1 MKLSNIE
8 INNFR
13 QYYNSVSI
21 DLTTNSDQN
30 IILIGGRNGYGK
42 TNLLLS
48 IVWCFYGEKISQIDD
63 NFKKEIQKEKNYSSF
78 MQQSINWT
86 ARKENKD
93 SFSVSILV
101 SEIELPELNRLN
113 SNSESVMITRTFNV
127 VSMNEQLSIFDPIS
141 NVEIFDDE
149 ADKINFIND
158 YIIPID
164 AAKFVFFDAEKISEI
179 ANLSIKE
186 EGSFIND
193 ALGKILGLD
202 TYDTLIEDIEFYIN
216 NLKKE
221 SATKNLQEQIIDREN
236 AVKLSENKISGE
248 NGLEEKN
255 AEFQKKIDDLKKE
268 IRKYDTLISQ
278 HSKQGNSI
286 FDRDKTISEIE
297 KLKIKEL
304 ELSEKFNELS
314 EIIPLAILTG
324 KLEAVNEHLE
334 IQEKNEL
341 SQNSSREN
349 SEKIENFIELLFNR
363 PPEPENSSMSFKDKH
378 FYYEKAQNLGSEL
391 FNNIGDYQE
400 LEFEHDLNNAEK
412 NLISDAINLV
422 NSQSKDLFDTTTK
435 EFNEVQI
442 KLSELNKILS
452 KVDADQEDDFI
463 LETIAEK
470 ETAEH
475 KITSHN
481 IAIGENKEQVRKLQ
495 KDILRLKQ
503 ELTGFV
509 KKVDV
514 NAQNKLKIKESQKY
528 IDVLNSFLDEQKSK
542 HKDSLEKTILSE
554 LKVLMHKLGSEE
566 NNSKFIEDVK
576 VTILTSGQGMKIT
589 LLDQDDN
596 EIRKESLSSGEKQI
610 YISCLIKA
618 ILNESIQSL
627 PIFID
632 TPLGRLDEEHR
643 DNITK
648 KYYPTL
654 SEQVVLFSTNS
665 EITPKRYKDIFDN
678 ISKSYLLFN
687 DGANTNLKNGY
698 FNTTSND

>member
-1 MKLSNIE
+1 MKFSNIE

-13 QYYNSVSI
+13 QYYNAVNI

-30 IILIGGRNGYGK
+30 IIVIGGKNGYGK
-42 TNLLLS
+42 TNFLLS
-48 IVWCFYGEKISQIDD
+48 IVWCLYGEKISQIDD

-86 ARKENKD
+86 AKKENEET
-93 SFSVSILV
+93 FSVSILI
-101 SEIELPELNRLN
+101 SEIELPELKKLN
-113 SNSESVMITRTFNV
+113 SNSESVIITRTFNV
-127 VSMNEQLSIFDPIS
+127 TSMNEKLSITDPIS
-141 NVEIFDDE
+141 NIEIFDDE

-216 NLKKE
+216 SLKKE
-221 SATKNLQEQIIDREN
+221 GAPKNLQEQIVDKEKAIELSNIDIEKLEEEN
-236 AVKLSENKISGE
+236 AEKLKE
-248 NGLEEKN
+248 
-255 AEFQKKIDDLKKE
+255 IDDLKKT
-268 IRKYDTLISQ
+268 IRQYNNLISQ
-278 HSKQGNSI
+278 HSKQGNST
-286 FDRDKTISEIE
+286 FDRESILSEIE
-297 KLKIKEL
+297 KLKVKEL
-304 ELSEKFNELS
+304 DLSERFNELS

-324 KLEAVNEHLE
+324 KLEEVSEHLE

-341 SQNSSREN
+341 SQNSSKEN
-349 SEKIENFIELLFNR
+349 SEKIESFIELLFNK
-363 PPEPENSSMSFKDKH
+363 PPEPDNSSMSLKDKL
-378 FYYEKAQNLGSEL
+378 FYYDKAQKLGSEL
-391 FNNIGDYQE
+391 FSNNDHYLE

-412 NLISDAINLV
+412 NLILDAINLV
-422 NSQSKDLFDTTTK
+422 NSQSKDLFETTIE
-435 EFNEVQI
+435 EFNETRI
-442 KLSELNKILS
+442 KLSELNKTLS
-452 KVDADQEDDFI
+452 KVDADLEDELV
-463 LETIAEK
+463 LEYSSK
-470 ETAEH
+470 KDTADYN
-475 KITSHN
+475 ITEN
-481 IAIGENKEQVRKLQ
+481 NRKIGENNQQINKL
-495 KDILRLKQ
+495 KSDIIRLNQ
-503 ELTGFV
+503 QLSVLV

-528 IDVLNSFLDEQKSK
+528 IDVLNFFLEEQKNK
-542 HKDSLEKTILSE
+542 HKESLEKTILSE
-554 LKVLMHKLGSEE
+554 LKILMHKLGSED
-566 NNSKFIEDVK
+566 NQSKFIEDVK
-576 VTILTSGQGMKIT
+576 VTILASGQGMKIT

-648 KYYPTL
+648 KYYPAL

-665 EITPKRYKDIFDN
+665 EITPKRYKDILKN

-687 DGANTNLKNGY
+687 DGANTNLKTGY
-698 FNTTSND
+698 FQGYEN

>member
-13 QYYNSVSI
+13 QYYNTVNI
-21 DLTTNSDQN
+21 DLTTNSDEN

-48 IVWCFYGEKISQIDD
+48 IVWCLYGEKISQIDD

-86 ARKENKD
+86 AKKENKD
-93 SFSVSILV
+93 TFSVSIVV
-101 SEIELPELNRLN
+101 SEIELPELTKLN
-113 SNSESVMITRTFNV
+113 SNSESVIITRTFNV
-127 VSMNEQLSIFDPIS
+127 TSMNEKLSIS
-141 NVEIFDDE
+141 NPNSNIEIFDDE

-202 TYDTLIEDIEFYIN
+202 AYDTLIEDIEFYIN

-221 SATKNLQEQIIDREN
+221 GATKNLQEQIVDKEKAIELSNIDIEKLEEEN
-236 AVKLSENKISGE
+236 AEKLKE
-248 NGLEEKN
+248 
-255 AEFQKKIDDLKKE
+255 IDNLKKT
-268 IRKYDTLISQ
+268 IRQYNNLISQ
-278 HSKQGNSI
+278 HSKQGNSTL
-286 FDRDKTISEIE
+286 DRESVLSEIE
-297 KLKIKEL
+297 KIKTKKI

-324 KLEAVNEHLE
+324 KLEEVNEHLE

-341 SQNSSREN
+341 SQNSSKEN
-349 SEKIENFIELLFNR
+349 SEKIENFIELLFNK
-363 PPEPENSSMSFKDKH
+363 PPEPDNSTMSFKDKL

-391 FNNIGDYQE
+391 FSGNGEYQE

-422 NSQSKDLFDTTTK
+422 NSQSKDLFEKTNE

-442 KLSELNKILS
+442 KLSELNKTLS
-452 KVDADQEDDFI
+452 KIDADLEDELI
-463 LETIAEK
+463 LEYSSK
-470 ETAEH
+470 KDTAEYNTTEYNR
-475 KITSHN
+475 K
-481 IAIGENKEQVRKLQ
+481 IGENNQQITKLKSDIVRLNQ
-495 KDILRLKQ
+495 QL
-503 ELTGFV
+503 LTLV

-528 IDVLNSFLDEQKSK
+528 INVLNSFLDIQKSK

-554 LKVLMHKLGSEE
+554 LKILMHKLGSEE
-566 NNSKFIEDVK
+566 NSSKFIEDVK
-576 VTILTSGQGMKIT
+576 VTILASGQGMKIT

-648 KYYPTL
+648 KYYPAL

-665 EITPKRYKDIFDN
+665 EITPKRYKDISEN
-678 ISKSYLLFN
+678 ISKSYLLYN
-687 DGANTNLKNGY
+687 DGSNSNIKNGY
-698 FNTTSND
+698 FNTTVND

>member
-1 MKLSNIE
+1 MKLSEIK

-13 QYYNSVSI
+13 QYYKEVNI
-21 DLTTNSDQN
+21 DLTTSSDEN

-42 TNLLLS
+42 TNFLIS
-48 IVWCFYGEKISQIDD
+48 IVWCLYGRQIEKVDN
-63 NFKKEIQKEKNYSSF
+63 NFKQEIKKEKNYDSF
-78 MQQSINWT
+78 MFQSLNWT
-86 ARKENKD
+86 AKKENKD
-93 SFSVSILV
+93 TFSVSLLI
-101 SEIELPELNRLN
+101 SEIELPELKKLN
-113 SNSESVMITRTFNV
+113 SNSESVIITRKFNV
-127 VSMNEQLSIFDPIS
+127 SSMSEELLILDANSKM
-141 NVEIFDDE
+141 EIFNDE

-216 NLKKE
+216 SLKKE
-221 SATKNLQEQIIDREN
+221 GATKNLQEQIVDKEKAIELFNIDIEKLEAEN
-236 AVKLSENKISGE
+236 AEKLKE
-248 NGLEEKN
+248 
-255 AEFQKKIDDLKKE
+255 IDDLKKS
-268 IRKYDTLISQ
+268 IRKYDNFISQ

-286 FDRDKTISEIE
+286 FDRESISVEIE
-297 KLKIKEL
+297 KLQAKRL

-314 EIIPLAILTG
+314 EIIPLTILAG
-324 KLEAVNEHLE
+324 KLEEVSEQLE

-341 SQNSSREN
+341 SQNSSKEN
-349 SEKIENFIELLFNR
+349 SEKIENFIELLFNK
-363 PPEPENSSMSFKDKH
+363 PPEPENSTMSFKDKN
-378 FYYEKAQNLGSEL
+378 FYYEKAKNLGSEL
-391 FNNIGDYQE
+391 FSDNGDYQE
-400 LEFEHDLNNAEK
+400 LEFEHDLNNSEK
-412 NLISDAINLV
+412 NIIKDAINLV
-422 NSQSKDLFDTTTK
+422 NEQSKGLFETTIE

-442 KLSELNKILS
+442 KLLELNKTLS
-452 KVDADQEDDFI
+452 KVDADQEDEYI
-463 LETIAEK
+463 LEAISEK
-470 ETAEH
+470 ETAEY
-475 KITSHN
+475 KRDISKEQ
-481 IAIGENKEQVRKLQ
+481 IGGNKEKIKKLESDIVRLNQQLQ
-495 KDILRLKQ
+495 TL
-503 ELTGFV
+503 V

-514 NAQNKLKIKESQKY
+514 NEQNKLKIKESQKY
-528 IDVLNSFLDEQKSK
+528 IDVLNSFLEEQKSK
-542 HKDSLEKTILSE
+542 HKNSLEKTILSE
-554 LKVLMHKLGSEE
+554 LKILMHKLDSDE
-566 NNSKFIEDVK
+566 NSSKFIEDVK
-576 VTILTSGQGMKIT
+576 VTILASGQGMKIT

-648 KYYPTL
+648 KYYPAL

-665 EITPKRYKDIFDN
+665 EITPKRYKDISEN

>member
-13 QYYNSVSI
+13 QYYNSVNV
-21 DLTTNSDQN
+21 DLTTNSDKN
-30 IILIGGRNGYGK
+30 IVVIGGRNGYGK

-48 IVWCFYGEKISQIDD
+48 IVWCLYGEKISQIDD

-86 ARKENKD
+86 AKKENKET
-93 SFSVSILV
+93 FSVSIVV
-101 SEIELPELNRLN
+101 SEIEMPEIKNLNLN
-113 SNSESVMITRTFNV
+113 SNSESVIITRTFNV
-127 VSMNEQLSIFDPIS
+127 SSMNENLSISDPNS
-141 NVEIFDDE
+141 NMELFDDE

-186 EGSFIND
+186 EGSFLND

-216 NLKKE
+216 TLKKE
-221 SATKNLQEQIIDREN
+221 GATKNLQEQIVDKEKAVELSNIDIEKFEEEN
-236 AVKLSENKISGE
+236 AEKLKE
-248 NGLEEKN
+248 
-255 AEFQKKIDDLKKE
+255 IDDLKKT
-268 IRKYDTLISQ
+268 IRQYDNLISQ
-278 HSKQGNSI
+278 HSKQGNSS
-286 FDRDKTISEIE
+286 FDRESVLSEIE
-297 KLKIKEL
+297 KLKVNEIQ
-304 ELSEKFNELS
+304 LSERFNELS

-324 KLEAVNEHLE
+324 KLEEVSEHLG

-341 SQNSSREN
+341 SQNSSKEN
-349 SEKIENFIELLFNR
+349 SEKIDNFIELLFNK
-363 PPEPENSSMSFKDKH
+363 PPEPDNSTMSFKDKN
-378 FYYEKAQNLGSEL
+378 FYYEKAKSLGSEL
-391 FNNIGDYQE
+391 FNDKGDYQE
-400 LEFEHDLNNAEK
+400 LEFEHDLNNSEK
-412 NLISDAINLV
+412 NLIKDAINLV
-422 NSQSKDLFDTTTK
+422 NEQSKDLFETTIE
-435 EFNEVQI
+435 EFNKTRI
-442 KLSELNKILS
+442 KLGELNKTLS
-452 KVDADQEDDFI
+452 KVDADLEDELI
-463 LETIAEK
+463 LDYSSKK
-470 ETAEH
+470 ETADYNVTENNR
-475 KITSHN
+475 K
-481 IAIGENKEQVRKLQ
+481 IGENNQQINKL
-495 KDILRLKQ
+495 KGDIIRLNQ
-503 ELTGFV
+503 QLSVLV
-509 KKVDV
+509 KKVDI

-528 IDVLNSFLDEQKSK
+528 IDALNFFLEEQKNK
-542 HKDSLEKTILSE
+542 HKENLEKTILSE
-554 LKVLMHKLGSEE
+554 LKILMHKLGSEE
-566 NNSKFIEDVK
+566 NKSKFIEDVK
-576 VTILTSGQGMKIT
+576 VTILASGQGMKIT

-618 ILNESIQSL
+618 ILNESTQSL

-648 KYYPTL
+648 KYYPAL

-665 EITPKRYKDIFDN
+665 EITPKRYKDISAN

-687 DGANTNLKNGY
+687 DGANTNLKIGY
-698 FNTTSND
+698 FQSYEN

>member
-13 QYYNSVSI
+13 QYYNTINI
-21 DLTTNSDQN
+21 DLRTNFDQN
-30 IILIGGRNGYGK
+30 IIVIGGKNGYGK

-48 IVWCFYGEKISQIDD
+48 IVWCLYGEKISQIDD
-63 NFKKEIQKEKNYSSF
+63 NFKKEIQKEKNYSFF

-86 ARKENKD
+86 AKKENKD
-93 SFSVSILV
+93 TFSVSILI
-101 SEIELPELNRLN
+101 SEIELPELKKLN
-113 SNSESVMITRTFNV
+113 SNSEGITITRTFNV
-127 VSMNEQLSIFDPIS
+127 TSMTEKLSILDPIL
-141 NVEIFDDE
+141 NIEIFDDE

-202 TYDTLIEDIEFYIN
+202 AYDTLIEDIEFYIN

-221 SATKNLQEQIIDREN
+221 GATKNLQEQIVDKEKAIELSNIDIEKFEEEN
-236 AVKLSENKISGE
+236 AEKLKE
-248 NGLEEKN
+248 
-255 AEFQKKIDDLKKE
+255 IDDLKKT
-268 IRKYDTLISQ
+268 IRQYNNLISQ
-278 HSKQGNSI
+278 HSKQGNST
-286 FDRDKTISEIE
+286 FDRESIISEIE
-297 KLKIKEL
+297 KLKTKEL
-304 ELSEKFNELS
+304 ELAERFNELS

-324 KLEAVNEHLE
+324 KLEEVNEQLK

-341 SQNSSREN
+341 SQSSSKEN
-349 SEKIENFIELLFNR
+349 SEKIENFIELLFNK
-363 PPEPENSSMSFKDKH
+363 PPEPENSTMSFKDKL

-391 FNNIGDYQE
+391 FSNAEDYQE

-412 NLISDAINLV
+412 DLISDAINLV
-422 NSQSKDLFDTTTK
+422 NSQSKDLFETTIE
-435 EFNEVQI
+435 EFNEIRI
-442 KLSELNKILS
+442 KLSEFNKTLS
-452 KVDADQEDDFI
+452 KVDADLEDELI
-463 LETIAEK
+463 LDYSSKK
-470 ETAEH
+470 ETADYN
-475 KITSHN
+475 ITEN
-481 IAIGENKEQVRKLQ
+481 NRKIGENNQQKSKLKSDIVRLNQ
-495 KDILRLKQ
+495 QLSVL
-503 ELTGFV
+503 V

-528 IDVLNSFLDEQKSK
+528 IDALNTFLEEQKSK
-542 HKDSLEKTILSE
+542 HKDSIEKTILSE
-554 LKVLMHKLGSEE
+554 LKILMHKLGSEE
-566 NNSKFIEDVK
+566 NKSKFIEDVK
-576 VTILTSGQGMKIT
+576 VTILASGQGMKIT

-618 ILNESIQSL
+618 ILNESTQSL

-648 KYYPTL
+648 KYYPFL

-665 EITPKRYKDIFDN
+665 EITPKRYKDISDN

-698 FNTTSND
+698 FQGYEN

>member
-13 QYYNSVSI
+13 QYYNTVNI
-21 DLTTNSDQN
+21 DLTTNSEQN
-30 IILIGGRNGYGK
+30 IIVIGGRNGYGK

-48 IVWCFYGEKISQIDD
+48 IVWCLYGEKISQIDD

-86 ARKENKD
+86 AKKENKNT
-93 SFSVSILV
+93 FSVSIVV
-101 SEIELPELNRLN
+101 SEIELPDLKKLN
-113 SNSESVMITRTFNV
+113 SNSESVIITRTFNV
-127 VSMNEQLSIFDPIS
+127 TSMNEKLSISDPIS
-141 NVEIFDDE
+141 NIEIFDDE

-202 TYDTLIEDIEFYIN
+202 TYVTLIEDVEFYIN

-221 SATKNLQEQIIDREN
+221 GATKNLQEEIVDKEKAIELSDIDIEKFEEEN
-236 AVKLSENKISGE
+236 AEKLKE
-248 NGLEEKN
+248 
-255 AEFQKKIDDLKKE
+255 IDDLKKTV
-268 IRKYDTLISQ
+268 RQYNNLISL
-278 HSKQGNSI
+278 HSKQGNST
-286 FDRDKTISEIE
+286 FDRESILLEIE
-297 KLKIKEL
+297 KLKTKEF
-304 ELSEKFNELS
+304 ELSERFNELS

-324 KLEAVNEHLE
+324 KLEEVNEHLE
-334 IQEKNEL
+334 VQEKNEL
-341 SQNSSREN
+341 SQNSSKEN
-349 SEKIENFIELLFNR
+349 SEKIENFIELLFNK
-363 PPEPENSSMSFKDKH
+363 PPEPDNSTMSLKDKL
-378 FYYEKAQNLGSEL
+378 FYFEKAQNLGSKL
-391 FNNIGDYQE
+391 FNNKGDFQE

-412 NLISDAINLV
+412 NLVSDAINLV
-422 NSQSKDLFDTTTK
+422 NSQSKDLFEATIE
-435 EFNEVQI
+435 EFNEARI
-442 KLSELNKILS
+442 KLSELNKTLN
-452 KVDADQEDDFI
+452 KVDADLEDELI
-463 LETIAEK
+463 LDYSSKK
-470 ETAEH
+470 ETADYNITENNR
-475 KITSHN
+475 KIGVNNQQIT
-481 IAIGENKEQVRKLQ
+481 KL
-495 KDILRLKQ
+495 KSDIIRLNQ
-503 ELTGFV
+503 QLSVLV
-509 KKVDV
+509 KKVDI
-514 NAQNKLKIKESQKY
+514 NAQNKLKIKESQKF
-528 IDVLNSFLDEQKSK
+528 IDVLNSFLEEQKSN
-542 HKDSLEKTILSE
+542 HKDSLEKTILNE
-554 LKVLMHKLGSEE
+554 LKILMHKLGSEE
-566 NNSKFIEDVK
+566 NISKFIEDVK
-576 VTILTSGQGMKIT
+576 VTILASGQGMKIT

-610 YISCLIKA
+610 YISALIKA
-618 ILNESIQSL
+618 ILNESIKSL

-648 KYYPTL
+648 KYYPAL

-665 EITPKRYKDIFDN
+665 EITPKRYKDISDN

-698 FNTTSND
+698 YQGYEN

>member
-1 MKLSNIE
+1 MKFSNIK

-13 QYYNSVSI
+13 QYYNAVNI
-21 DLTTNSDQN
+21 DLSTNTNQN
-30 IILIGGRNGYGK
+30 IVVIGGRNGYGK
-42 TNLLLS
+42 TNFLLS
-48 IVWCFYGEKISQIDD
+48 IVWCLYGEKISQIDD

-86 ARKENKD
+86 AKRESKD
-93 SFSVSILV
+93 TFSVSIEV
-101 SEIELPELNRLN
+101 SEIELPVLNKLN
-113 SNSESVMITRTFNV
+113 SNSNSVIITRTFNV
-127 VSMNEQLSIFDPIS
+127 TSMNETLSISDTNS
-141 NVEIFDDE
+141 NMEIFDDE

-216 NLKKE
+216 TLKKE
-221 SATKNLQEQIIDREN
+221 GATKNLQEQIVDKEKAIELSKIDIEKLEEEN
-236 AVKLSENKISGE
+236 AEKLKE
-248 NGLEEKN
+248 
-255 AEFQKKIDDLKKE
+255 IDDLKKT
-268 IRKYDTLISQ
+268 IRQYDNLISQ
-278 HSKQGNSI
+278 HSKLGNST
-286 FDRDKTISEIE
+286 FDRNSILSEIE
-297 KLKIKEL
+297 KLKAKEF

-324 KLEAVNEHLE
+324 KLEEVSEHLE
-334 IQEKNEL
+334 IQEKNSI
-341 SQNSSREN
+341 SQNSSKEN
-349 SEKIENFIELLFNR
+349 AEKIENFIELLFNK
-363 PPEPENSSMSFKDKH
+363 PPEPENSTMSFKDKL
-378 FYYEKAQNLGSEL
+378 FYYDKAKNLGSEL
-391 FNNIGDYQE
+391 FTSNGDYLD
-400 LEFEHDLNNAEK
+400 LEFEHDLNNSEK
-412 NLISDAINLV
+412 SLIYDAINLV
-422 NSQSKDLFDTTTK
+422 SSQSKDLFETTIE
-435 EFNEVQI
+435 EFNKTRI
-442 KLSELNKILS
+442 KLSELNKTLS
-452 KVDADQEDDFI
+452 KVDADMEDELI
-463 LETIAEK
+463 LDYSSKK
-470 ETAEH
+470 ETADYN
-475 KITSHN
+475 ITEN
-481 IAIGENKEQVRKLQ
+481 NRKIGENNQQINKLKGDIVRLNQ
-495 KDILRLKQ
+495 QLSVL
-503 ELTGFV
+503 V

-514 NAQNKLKIKESQKY
+514 NAQNKIKIKESQKY
-528 IDVLNSFLDEQKSK
+528 INVLNLFLEEQKNK

-554 LKVLMHKLGSEE
+554 LKILMHKLGSEE
-566 NNSKFIEDVK
+566 NSSKFIEDVK
-576 VTILTSGQGMKIT
+576 VTILASGQGMKIT

-648 KYYPTL
+648 KYYPAL

-665 EITPKRYKDIFDN
+665 EITPKRHKDISAN

-687 DGANTNLKNGY
+687 DGANTNLKTGY
-698 FNTTSND
+698 FQGYEN

>member
-1 MKLSNIE
+1 MKLSEIK

-13 QYYNSVSI
+13 QYYKEVNI
-21 DLTTNSDQN
+21 DLTTNSDEN

-42 TNLLLS
+42 TNFLIS
-48 IVWCFYGEKISQIDD
+48 IVWCLYGRQIEKVHN
-63 NFKKEIQKEKNYSSF
+63 NFRQEIKKEKNYDFF
-78 MQQSINWT
+78 MFQSLNRT
-86 ARKENKD
+86 AKKENKD
-93 SFSVSILV
+93 TFSVSLLI
-101 SEIELPELNRLN
+101 SEIELPELKKLN
-113 SNSESVMITRTFNV
+113 SNSESVIITRKFNV
-127 VSMNEQLSIFDPIS
+127 SSMSEELMILCADSKI
-141 NVEIFDDE
+141 EIFDDE

-202 TYDTLIEDIEFYIN
+202 TYETLIEDIEFYIDS
-216 NLKKE
+216 LKKE
-221 SATKNLQEQIIDREN
+221 GATNNLQEQIVDKEKAIEIFNIDIEKLEEEN
-236 AVKLSENKISGE
+236 AEKLKE
-248 NGLEEKN
+248 
-255 AEFQKKIDDLKKE
+255 IDDLKKS
-268 IRKYDTLISQ
+268 IRKYDNFISQ

-286 FDRDKTISEIE
+286 FDRESISSEIE
-297 KLKIKEL
+297 KLQAKRL

-314 EIIPLAILTG
+314 EIIPLTILTG
-324 KLEAVNEHLE
+324 KLEEVSEHLE

-341 SQNSSREN
+341 SQNSSKEN
-349 SEKIENFIELLFNR
+349 SEKIENFIELLFNK
-363 PPEPENSSMSFKDKH
+363 PPEPDNSTMSFRDKN
-378 FYYEKAQNLGSEL
+378 FYYEKAKNLGSEL
-391 FNNIGDYQE
+391 FSDNGNYQD
-400 LEFEHDLNNAEK
+400 LEFEHDLNNSEK
-412 NLISDAINLV
+412 NIIKDAINLV
-422 NSQSKDLFDTTTK
+422 NEQSKGLFETTIE

-442 KLSELNKILS
+442 KLLELNKTLS
-452 KVDADQEDDFI
+452 KVDADQEDEYI
-463 LETIAEK
+463 LEEISKK
-470 ETAEH
+470 ETAEY
-475 KITSHN
+475 KRDISKEQ
-481 IAIGENKEQVRKLQ
+481 IGGNKEKIKKFESDIVRLNQQLQ
-495 KDILRLKQ
+495 TL
-503 ELTGFV
+503 V

-514 NAQNKLKIKESQKY
+514 NEQNKLKIKESQKY
-528 IDVLNSFLDEQKSK
+528 IDVLNSFLEEQKSK
-542 HKDSLEKTILSE
+542 HKNSLEKTILSE
-554 LKVLMHKLGSEE
+554 LKILMHKLDSDE
-566 NNSKFIEDVK
+566 NSSKFIEDVK
-576 VTILTSGQGMKIT
+576 VTILASGQGMKIT

-648 KYYPTL
+648 KYYPAL

-665 EITPKRYKDIFDN
+665 EITPKRYKDISEN

-698 FNTTSND
+698 FKTTSND